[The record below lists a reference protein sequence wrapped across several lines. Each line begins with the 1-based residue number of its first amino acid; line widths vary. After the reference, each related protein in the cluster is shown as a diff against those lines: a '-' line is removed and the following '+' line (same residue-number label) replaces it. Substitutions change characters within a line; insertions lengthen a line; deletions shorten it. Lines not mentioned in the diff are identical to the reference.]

1 MQPKQ
6 AALRIYINKEAKMIF
21 SWYTSAVI
29 TILFWGI
36 ADLYYKKATNP
47 NDRYSHLR
55 IVVMVGL
62 VMGIQA
68 VFELG
73 KMDWQFN
80 PINIL
85 KYLPVSSMY
94 ILSMILGYVG
104 LRYLEVSINSPV
116 SNTSGAIAGILA
128 FIVLKKT
135 MNPWQLFAITLIT
148 IGLIAIAIIER
159 KLAEDERKQNNIHM
173 DLKYKLGALALIFP
187 ILYAVIDA
195 LGTFLDDVYL
205 SRLMSP
211 EEALISYEL
220 TFLFCGII
228 AFIYITFIKKERFEF
243 FREKDKILAA
253 IFETAGQFFY
263 VYALDTNSVVVA
275 PMIASYSIVTVLLGR
290 IFLKEKLSFKQYIII
305 AMVMIGVFILG
316 FFE

>member
-1 MQPKQ
+1 
-6 AALRIYINKEAKMIF
+6 MIF
-21 SWYTSAVI
+21 SWYTSAVL
-29 TILFWGI
+29 TILLWGV
-36 ADLYYKKATNP
+36 ADLYYKKGTNP

-62 VMGIQA
+62 IMGVQA
-68 VFELG
+68 FFELG
-73 KMDWQFN
+73 KMNWQYN
-80 PINIL
+80 PINII

-94 ILSMILGYVG
+94 ILSMILGYLG

-135 MNPWQLFAITLIT
+135 MNVWQLFAITIIT

-159 KLAEDERKQNNIHM
+159 KLAEEERKQKNISI

-187 ILYAVIDA
+187 ILYAIIDA

-205 SRLMSP
+205 SNLMSP
-211 EEALISYEL
+211 EEALVSYEL
-220 TFLFCGII
+220 TFLICGII
-228 AFIYITFIKKERFEF
+228 ALFYIVFIKKESFMF
-243 FREKDKILAA
+243 LKEKDKALAA

-275 PMIASYSIVTVLLGR
+275 PMVASYSIVSVLLGR
-290 IFLKEKLSFKQYIII
+290 IFLKEKLTFKQYIII
-305 AMVMIGVFILG
+305 AMVMAGVFILG

>member
-1 MQPKQ
+1 
-6 AALRIYINKEAKMIF
+6 MIF
-21 SWYTSAVI
+21 SWYTSAI
-29 TILFWGI
+29 LTILFWGI
-36 ADLYYKKATNP
+36 ADIFYKKGTDP
-47 NDRYSHLR
+47 KDKHSHLR
-55 IVVMVGL
+55 IIVMVGL

-68 VFELG
+68 MFELN
-73 KMDWQFN
+73 KMDWAFD

-94 ILSMILGYVG
+94 ILSMALGYVG

-128 FIVLKKT
+128 FIVLGKT
-135 MNPWQLFAITLIT
+135 MNNWQLFAVSLIT
-148 IGLIAIAIIER
+148 FGLIAIAVVER
-159 KLAEDERKQNNIHM
+159 NLARNEMRENKLMIDR
-173 DLKYKLGALALIFP
+173 KYKLGALALIFP
-187 ILYAVIDA
+187 ILYAVVDA

-205 SRLMSP
+205 SNLMSP

-220 TFLFCGII
+220 TFLLCGIF
-228 AFIYITFIKKERFEF
+228 ALLYIVVIRKESFKIF
-243 FREKDKILAA
+243 SEKDKALAA

-275 PMIASYSIVTVLLGR
+275 PMIASYSIVSVLLGR
-290 IFLKEKLSFKQYIII
+290 IFLKEKLSMKQYVIVFL
-305 AMVMIGVFILG
+305 VMSGVFILG

>member
-1 MQPKQ
+1 
-6 AALRIYINKEAKMIF
+6 MIF
-21 SWYTSAVI
+21 SWYISAI
-29 TILFWGI
+29 FSILFWGI
-36 ADLYYKKATNP
+36 ADLFYKKGTDP
-47 NDRYSHLR
+47 KDKYSHLR
-55 IVVMVGL
+55 IIIMVGL

-68 VFELG
+68 IFELN
-73 KMDWQFN
+73 KMGWQFDL
-80 PINIL
+80 INIL

-94 ILSMILGYVG
+94 ILSMTLGYVG

-128 FIVLKKT
+128 FIVLGKT
-135 MNPWQLFAITLIT
+135 MNMWQLFAVSMITM
-148 IGLIAIAIIER
+148 GLIAIAIIER
-159 KLAEDERKQNNIHM
+159 NLAEEERKQSKIVI
-173 DLKYKLGALALIFP
+173 DRKYKLGALALIFP

-205 SRLMSP
+205 SKLMSP

-220 TFLFCGII
+220 TFFFCGII
-228 AFIYITFIKKERFEF
+228 AFIYIVVIKKEKFSFLQDR
-243 FREKDKILAA
+243 DKAFAA

-275 PMIASYSIVTVLLGR
+275 PMIASYSIVSVLLGR
-290 IFLKEKLSFKQYIII
+290 IFLKEKLTYKQYVII
-305 AMVMIGVFILG
+305 AIVMIGVFILG

>member
-1 MQPKQ
+1 
-6 AALRIYINKEAKMIF
+6 MIF
-21 SWYTSAVI
+21 SWYTSAII
-29 TILFWGI
+29 TIFLWGT
-36 ADLYYKKATNP
+36 ADLFYKKGTDP

-55 IVVMVGL
+55 IVFMVGL

-68 VFELG
+68 IYQLY
-73 KMDWQFN
+73 KMGWEYD
-80 PINIL
+80 PVNII

-94 ILSMILGYVG
+94 ILSMTLGYVG

-128 FIVLKKT
+128 FLVLGKR
-135 MNPWQLFAITLIT
+135 MNSWQLIAVSMITV
-148 IGLIAIAIIER
+148 GLISIGIIER
-159 KLAEDERKQNNIHM
+159 NLAEEERKANKVEI

-187 ILYAVIDA
+187 ILYAIVDA

-205 SRLMSP
+205 SKLMSP
-211 EEALISYEL
+211 EVALVSYEL
-220 TFLFCGII
+220 TFLICGILSLL
-228 AFIYITFIKKERFEF
+228 YITFIKKQKFMIF
-243 FREKDKILAA
+243 QEKDKVLAA
-253 IFETAGQFFY
+253 LFETAGQFFY

-275 PMIASYSIVTVLLGR
+275 PMIASYSIVSVLLGR

-305 AMVMIGVFILG
+305 ALVMAGVFILG

>member
-1 MQPKQ
+1 MF
-6 AALRIYINKEAKMIF
+6 F
-21 SWYTSAVI
+21 SWYISAVI

-36 ADLYYKKATNP
+36 TDLFYKKGTDP
-47 NDRYSHLR
+47 SDKYSHLK

-68 VFELG
+68 IFELN
-73 KMDWQFN
+73 KMGWQFDFF
-80 PINIL
+80 NII
-85 KYLPVSSMY
+85 KYIPVSSMY
-94 ILSMILGYVG
+94 ILSMTLGYVG

-128 FIVLKKT
+128 FIVLGKT
-135 MNPWQLFAITLIT
+135 MNIWQLIGVSMITF
-148 IGLIAIAIIER
+148 GLIAISIIQR
-159 KLAEDERKQNNIHM
+159 RLAAEQMKQSKTVI
-173 DLKYKLGALALIFP
+173 DTKYKLGALALIFP
-187 ILYAVIDA
+187 ILYAIIDA
-195 LGTFLDDVYL
+195 LGTFFDDVYL
-205 SRLMSP
+205 SKLMSP

-228 AFIYITFIKKERFEF
+228 ALIYIVVIKKEKFAILEER
-243 FREKDKILAA
+243 DKAFAA

-275 PMIASYSIVTVLLGR
+275 PMIASYSIVSVILGR
-290 IFLKEKLSFKQYIII
+290 VFLKEKLTCKQYIVI
-305 AMVMIGVFILG
+305 AIVMTGIFILG